1 MAATEACPSE
11 SETNSKFIL
20 SAYGESLQGN
30 IRRRYVEKIAA
41 IGIDPF
47 LIPQENCTPECL
59 PPVESCDLLSYLVLD
74 TSFYTKEQFK
84 NFKSLLAYNHMVS
97 GFITSVLGQ
106 TLRDKY
112 VVLAKVRHS
121 QRMNDPHVPLWIIST
136 KEGTVLSAH
145 CAGCMA
151 GLGECCSHIASVLFY
166 IEVWTRLNGKLAC
179 TQVKCTWLL
188 PTTVKQVDYARIKE
202 INFSSAKKLKADL
215 DKSIET
221 VAFPVVDSSPPS
233 HTSTPKRQEVKM
245 SSSLEPSAEE
255 MDAFYHSLS
264 ECKIKPVCLSL
275 IHPFADSFISSTRNI
290 KAVTDLFD
298 PKYLDLSY
306 TDLLKECNKVQLN
319 LSDEDIKSIERET
332 VDQAKGSAFF
342 RHRAGRVGASK
353 CRAASHT
360 DPSQPSQSLV
370 KAICYPDIFRFST
383 AATRYGCKHEDIAIA
398 EYEKT
403 MRKTHANFVVTKCG
417 TIINKKYQFL
427 HATPDFLCECDCCGQ
442 GCGEVKCPYCI
453 DGVDF
458 DSYVQKKSSCLQ
470 KNESCFQLKRDH
482 DYYYQAQQ
490 QIHTSGRGYLD
501 FIVFASYGQTSK
513 FFLERLT
520 PDMKHWETQIPKLE
534 TFWRI
539 CILPEILGRW
549 YTQKMDLKAQLSPE
563 EVTKPG
569 DCYCRETTS
578 EAPITCANHTCKIS
592 KFHPSCLGIKNVTV
606 PKMWYCPH
614 CRKLTQFTRAKSK
627 KLPEMKDQF
636 LSEATK
642 LATICTCQKKA
653 QTNDKLLK
661 CHNEQCSNGK
671 FFHLSCMSYKRYPSN
686 ARTTWLCYNCKI
698 TAPKSRPSTPAQ
710 GNSDLVGEPAG
721 TPDSVMSAPII
732 NDSSSQSDNDLKAD
746 SPATPINI
754 SANTPQD
761 SDVEGESSPNPDPDV
776 LFVKETVNTNV
787 NKTGSLGNLTERE
800 FALIEDTHGWL
811 DCSIIHQAQIY
822 LKQLNPNIEGFQR
835 PTLGPIRAFDIISG
849 EFIQILNTG
858 GNHWV
863 CLSSIGCSSGHVNLY
878 DSFFHD
884 VVCDDIEEQARSLLG
899 QDFRGINVVPIQQ
912 QLNGSDCGIFAIA
925 FATSLV
931 FMQDPLSINL
941 ISRKCVLTF
950 QDV

>member
-1 MAATEACPSE
+1 
-11 SETNSKFIL
+11 
-20 SAYGESLQGN
+20 
-30 IRRRYVEKIAA
+30 
-41 IGIDPF
+41 
-47 LIPQENCTPECL
+47 
-59 PPVESCDLLSYLVLD
+59 
-74 TSFYTKEQFK
+74 
-84 NFKSLLAYNHMVS
+84 
-97 GFITSVLGQ
+97 
-106 TLRDKY
+106 
-112 VVLAKVRHS
+112 
-121 QRMNDPHVPLWIIST
+121 
-136 KEGTVLSAH
+136 
-145 CAGCMA
+145 
-151 GLGECCSHIASVLFY
+151 
-166 IEVWTRLNGKLAC
+166 
-179 TQVKCTWLL
+179 
-188 PTTVKQVDYARIKE
+188 
-202 INFSSAKKLKADL
+202 
-215 DKSIET
+215 
-221 VAFPVVDSSPPS
+221 
-233 HTSTPKRQEVKM
+233 
-245 SSSLEPSAEE
+245 
-255 MDAFYHSLS
+255 
-264 ECKIKPVCLSL
+264 
-275 IHPFADSFISSTRNI
+275 
-290 KAVTDLFD
+290 
-298 PKYLDLSY
+298 
-306 TDLLKECNKVQLN
+306 
-319 LSDEDIKSIERET
+319 
-332 VDQAKGSAFF
+332 
-342 RHRAGRVGASK
+342 
-353 CRAASHT
+353 
-360 DPSQPSQSLV
+360 
-370 KAICYPDIFRFST
+370 
-383 AATRYGCKHEDIAIA
+383 
-398 EYEKT
+398 
-403 MRKTHANFVVTKCG
+403 MRKTHANFVITKCG

-501 FIVFASYGQTSK
+501 FIVFASDGQTSK
-513 FFLERLT
+513 FFLERLA

-549 YTQKMDLKAQLSPE
+549 YTRKMDLKAQLSLE

-592 KFHPSCLGIKNVTV
+592 RFHPSCLGIKNVTV

-614 CRKLTQFTRAKSK
+614 CRKLPQFTRAKSK

-642 LATICTCQKKA
+642 LATICTCPKKA

-661 CHNEQCSNGK
+661 CNNEQCSNGK

-710 GNSDLVGEPAG
+710 GDSSLVGEPAG

-754 SANTPQD
+754 GANTPQD

-787 NKTGSLGNLTERE
+787 NKMGSLGNLTERE

-931 FMQDPLSINL
+931 FVQDPLSIQFDIPKMRPHL
-941 ISRKCVLTF
+941 SRCLRSSRMELFPTVDL
-950 QDV
+950 